1 MMNEEFIIHHSSF
14 ILTIMPPYPMC
25 CYHPGCLR
33 PAVYKIAARW
43 SDGVT
48 HELKTYALSCEAC
61 LADWYR
67 RSRAK
72 QAACRLAPG
81 ETLEPPGVYELARG
95 RRDQQLT
102 RRPDLEAQ
110 LAGSEPRPSEP
121 RP

>member
-1 MMNEEFIIHHSSF
+1 
-14 ILTIMPPYPMC
+14 MC
-25 CYHPGCLR
+25 CYRSGCLR

-61 LADWYR
+61 LADWYA

-81 ETLEPPGVYELARG
+81 ETLETPGVYELARG
-95 RRDQQLT
+95 CRDQQLT
-102 RRPDLEAQ
+102 RRPDLEAG
-110 LAGSEPRPSEP
+110 LTDAPTA
-121 RP
+121 